1 MYDLLD
7 FYKFIILL
15 CLTREDRG
23 GQLLSTY
30 HGVDYG
36 KQNHKITFKYRKS
49 EIKAPTTYTY
59 VYMFNIYSTTITI
72 QVTVYDLTTKNNISS
87 MILRSYLKSKN

>member
-15 CLTREDRG
+15 CLAGEKRG

-30 HGVDYG
+30 HGVDYSKQ
-36 KQNHKITFKYRKS
+36 KQNHKITFKYK
-49 EIKAPTTYTY
+49 K
-59 VYMFNIYSTTITI
+59 
-72 QVTVYDLTTKNNISS
+72 
-87 MILRSYLKSKN
+87 